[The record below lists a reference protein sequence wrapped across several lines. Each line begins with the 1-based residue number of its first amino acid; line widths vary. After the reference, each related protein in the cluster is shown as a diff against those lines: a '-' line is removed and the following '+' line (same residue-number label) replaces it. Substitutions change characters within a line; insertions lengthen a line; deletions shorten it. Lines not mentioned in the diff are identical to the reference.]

1 MMKLIDTHTHFDVPE
16 YAQNRKAFAQSAHD
30 AGVRH
35 LVLIGLMA
43 QYFERMLAVKD
54 ELATFNQAPMAHVAF
69 GLHPLYIQEQE
80 EKDLV
85 LLDEYL
91 TRFGSVAIAE
101 IGLDTYPKA
110 LQEAEIFAKQKAFFI
125 EQVALAKHHQLPI
138 LLHIRKSHAEVLQ
151 ILTQQKYQ
159 ASQLGGIAHSFSG
172 GEQEALA
179 FVKRGFKLGIT
190 GQITNPNAKKLH
202 RAVMAVFAKYG
213 VDAFVIET
221 DCPDMM
227 PVPCQHLGHFNEP
240 ANLRWVL
247 AHLAT
252 MFDIE
257 QETLAR
263 KLWQNSCEALRVD
276 WNYE

>member
-1 MMKLIDTHTHFDVPE
+1 MKLIDTHTHFDVPE

-151 ILTQQKYQ
+151 ILTEQKYQ

>member
-1 MMKLIDTHTHFDVPE
+1 MKLIDTHTHFDVPE

-69 GLHPLYIQEQE
+69 GLHPLYIQEQK

-151 ILTQQKYQ
+151 ILTEQKYQ

>member
-1 MMKLIDTHTHFDVPE
+1 MKLIDTHTHFDVPE

-80 EKDLV
+80 EKDLA

-151 ILTQQKYQ
+151 ILTEQKYQ

>member
-1 MMKLIDTHTHFDVPE
+1 MKLIDTHTHFDVPE

-91 TRFGSVAIAE
+91 TKFGSVAIAE

>member
-1 MMKLIDTHTHFDVPE
+1 MKLIDTHTHFDVPE